1 MQYIIE
7 LLTPKQKDIDNID
20 TKLKTFA
27 ERYQR
32 ILKLENRIES
42 MVSIPDNPLG
52 NLHFT
57 AMETLEYLDLIP
69 NPERI
74 LLHLNSFHRKQDLDK
89 FLKEAADKSLKY
101 LLIISGDGSPKLPRL
116 EPSQLGIEAKTVT
129 SVELLKY
136 VNREYQNAFITGV
149 AFNQYEQQKS
159 ETEKLEKKI
168 EAGAKFITTQPVI
181 WNGSLTDSSIEAIK
195 KYNLPVNLGC
205 WMSNNIQLLYECVG
219 IEKMKPLEI
228 YNPMKNLKI
237 LHRLHPESSI
247 YLSLLSFKADW
258 EKILG
263 E

>member
-1 MQYIIE
+1 MNNKHYLIE
-7 LLTPKQKDIDNID
+7 LLTPKQKDIDKID
-20 TKLKTFA
+20 SKLKIFA
-27 ERYQR
+27 ERYER
-32 ILKLENRIES
+32 ILGLGNKTES

-57 AMETLEYLDLIP
+57 AMETLEYLDLKL
-69 NPERI
+69 NPEKT

-129 SVELLKY
+129 SIELLRY
-136 VNREYQNAFITGV
+136 VNEYYQNAFITGV
-149 AFNQYEQQKS
+149 AFNQYEPQKS
-159 ETEKLEKKI
+159 EIEKLEKKI

-181 WNGSLTDSSIEAIK
+181 WNDTSIEAIK
-195 KYNLPVNLGC
+195 KYNLPINLGC

-228 YNPMKNLKI
+228 YNPMKNLKM
-237 LHRLHPESSI
+237 LRQSNPESSI

-258 EKILG
+258 EKILMD
-263 E
+263 